1 MNSTIRNADVRRGGR
16 MEYRTY
22 QARTVDEA
30 ITQACLALGVTSDRL
45 EYDVTQ
51 EPTNGFLGIGSKPAV
66 IRARVRSEQELQ
78 KEKTAIERAEEADQK
93 AGVRKAAASVEEERN
108 PSSEKERQAVVTSD
122 EIEKRAAAAAAR
134 AKERKSPFRSEEN
147 EEKMSAEEEE
157 TAGDA
162 GPIVSAGTRQQ
173 KEKCGAA
180 ERRLR
185 SFPMNRRSQSR
196 SESSNR
202 EARRKRRN

>member
-1 MNSTIRNADVRRGGR
+1 

-78 KEKTAIERAEEADQK
+78 KERSLQEAMLSIRRRFGSNAILKGINLKEGATGK
-93 AGVRKAAASVEEERN
+93 ERN
-108 PSSEKERQAVVTSD
+108 NQ
-122 EIEKRAAAAAAR
+122 IGGH
-134 AKERKSPFRSEEN
+134 RS
-147 EEKMSAEEEE
+147 
-157 TAGDA
+157 
-162 GPIVSAGTRQQ
+162 
-173 KEKCGAA
+173 
-180 ERRLR
+180 
-185 SFPMNRRSQSR
+185 
-196 SESSNR
+196 
-202 EARRKRRN
+202 

>member
-1 MNSTIRNADVRRGGR
+1 

-134 AKERKSPFRSEEN
+134 AKAEGTEESVPVRRERREN
-147 EEKMSAEEEE
+147 ER
-157 TAGDA
+157 G
-162 GPIVSAGTRQQ
+162 GTRP
-173 KEKCGAA
+173 GD
-180 ERRLR
+180 
-185 SFPMNRRSQSR
+185 
-196 SESSNR
+196 
-202 EARRKRRN
+202 

>member
-93 AGVRKAAASVEEERN
+93 AGVRKAPLRKNGRRLSQATKSR
-108 PSSEKERQAVVTSD
+108 KGRLRQPPG
-122 EIEKRAAAAAAR
+122 RR
-134 AKERKSPFRSEEN
+134 RKERKSPFRSEEN